1 MAYAEHKTTEV
12 ASFTCEDVQAV
23 LDSVRPYFER
33 DGGGIELVAVEGC
46 NVRVRLFGACT
57 TCSSSAISLQHGV
70 ERKLREELPGFGELI
85 ADSSAGRSAP
95 RRWWQFL
102 G

>member
-1 MAYAEHKTTEV
+1 MAHPQRHTNEV
-12 ASFTCEDVQAV
+12 ASFTSEDVCAV

-46 NVRVRLFGACT
+46 NVRVRLYGACT
-57 TCSSSAISLQHGV
+57 SCSSSAISLQHGV
-70 ERKLREELPGFGELI
+70 ERRLREELPGFGELI
-85 ADSSAGRSAP
+85 ADSSPERSTP
-95 RRWWQFL
+95 RRWWQLL